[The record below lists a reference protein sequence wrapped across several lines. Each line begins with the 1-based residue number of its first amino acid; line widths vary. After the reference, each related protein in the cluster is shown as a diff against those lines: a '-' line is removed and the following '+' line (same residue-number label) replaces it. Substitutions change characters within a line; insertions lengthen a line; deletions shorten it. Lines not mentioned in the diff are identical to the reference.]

1 MKKNERANM
10 IIQDP
15 KFIYDTAQSME
26 YNFQKWRRWNRR
38 ERESLRIEQ
47 YTDIEARKVFDE
59 IFINLDGNNKEQCK

>member
-1 MKKNERANM
+1 M

-38 ERESLRIEQ
+38 ERESLGIEQ
-47 YTDIEARKVFDE
+47 YGDIEARKVFDQ

>member
-1 MKKNERANM
+1 
-10 IIQDP
+10 
-15 KFIYDTAQSME
+15 ME